1 MAQKLKTL
9 KELGIMA
16 IPETNNRMETMD
28 RVGDHGDNCI
38 VCGKRTK
45 KQKYFVF
52 TVEGPEM
59 VLAGVTEE
67 DMEANGLY
75 PQGCFDVGSKC
86 RKLLPKGYIQKYAS
100 TVNK

>member
-1 MAQKLKTL
+1 MAQKFKTL
-9 KELGIMA
+9 KELGIMD
-16 IPETNNRMETMD
+16 IPETDNRSETLD

-45 KQKYFVF
+45 TPKYFVF
-52 TVEGPEM
+52 TVEGPSM
-59 VLAGVTEE
+59 VLSGVTEE

-86 RKLLPKGYIQKYAS
+86 RKLLPKGYIQKWTS